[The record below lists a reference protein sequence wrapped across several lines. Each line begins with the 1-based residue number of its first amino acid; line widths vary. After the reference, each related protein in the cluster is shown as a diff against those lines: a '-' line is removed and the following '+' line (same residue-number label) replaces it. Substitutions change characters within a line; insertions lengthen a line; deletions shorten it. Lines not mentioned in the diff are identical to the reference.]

1 MRRLAPLLA
10 LALVLLVTAGA
21 VGAGL
26 EWCAEDCAGDGP
38 DGSCALEACC
48 SCCVHSRVAPPGSV
62 GIGPASAPGESVP
75 PLHGLAPASADP
87 RDILHVP
94 KPSLSNV
101 L

>member
-21 VGAGL
+21 IGAGL
-26 EWCAEDCAGDGP
+26 EWCAEDCAGDAP

-48 SCCVHSRVAPPGSV
+48 SCCVHSRVDPPGSV
-62 GIGPASAPGESVP
+62 GIRPAPAPGESVP

-94 KPSLSNV
+94 KPSL
-101 L
+101 